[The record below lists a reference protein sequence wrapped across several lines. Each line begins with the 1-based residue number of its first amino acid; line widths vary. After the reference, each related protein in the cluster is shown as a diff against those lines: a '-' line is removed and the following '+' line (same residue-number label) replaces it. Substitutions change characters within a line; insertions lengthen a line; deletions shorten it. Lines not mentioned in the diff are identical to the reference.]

1 MKLSQNTDPAYAS
14 VHVFNLNYL
23 NSSACWAFVVATV
36 PIWFCLFLYFKA
48 GIPSEYG
55 INLHPCFCLQM
66 RSETYIEEV
75 YVNNLYDDVRD
86 GVLLCKVIN
95 KLASELKNDFNCNI
109 KLLKCSFEFEVSY
122 LIFKTNIF
130 LLTVFYQFLVPQQ
143 SCFEP

>member
-1 MKLSQNTDPAYAS
+1 MNNGCICNFYSLILLIQFFLS
-14 VHVFNLNYL
+14 L
-23 NSSACWAFVVATV
+23 
-36 PIWFCLFLYFKA
+36 PICC
-48 GIPSEYG
+48 GIPQHEKSLENPG
-55 INLHPCFCLQM
+55 QGTIDAG
-66 RSETYIEEV
+66 